1 MMSTRT
7 RYLAAVGILIAIGS
21 GAIALLLFGPK
32 SSPGVAPATPQV
44 LALAASTTSN
54 TITVVSTGIASAVPA
69 ASR

>member
-44 LALAASTTSN
+44 LVLAASTTSN
-54 TITVVSTGIASAVPA
+54 TITVVGIASAAPTRA
-69 ASR
+69 R

>member
-1 MMSTRT
+1 
-7 RYLAAVGILIAIGS
+7 
-21 GAIALLLFGPK
+21 
-32 SSPGVAPATPQV
+32 VAPATPQV